1 MPRYS
6 GIIRYITPSGEEKV
20 VRLNIEAPPDRT
32 LEDLIREVEE
42 AYSLRL
48 PPGSKILEIYLEP
61 AQEKTKSGGLLA
73 SLEIKKLK
81 HRPNLYK
88 VKLSLPYV
96 KSESRTV
103 VDVDVVLR
111 SPDGR
116 RERLKIEETFR
127 FKVPQSLL
135 VKLKRIVE
143 EALLTRS
150 LSPRALIELAYYVE
164 SGAEQRF
171 INKLLMNLEKR
182 GQIAST
188 VMPLLH
194 DLAAELLAE
203 PYERRIDLTGFLVRL
218 GRELTKARSLMDAG
232 YSPERVNINFAEET
246 VRLNERRIIV
256 GGEPLTH
263 QEEIAR
269 TFKIELPP
277 QLLFRFLEQVLAGTS
292 PANIRNIVKAGEKVS
307 LTFATSPALL
317 PMLRE
322 TVEHFLKKLQS
333 LNELRRELFYLYTEQ
348 QLLKKNNIPRM
359 LTCARKIAQ
368 LVENIA
374 SELSNLFSEVTS
386 IGEPDLREMVM
397 SQLSRSLEALGD
409 ILPEL
414 RYIESVSEEK
424 KPEAIIEH
432 IPELMTKMKTT
443 PQLRIPALTLGYILL
458 ETKLAKAP
466 PKFHI
471 FLSQARTRQDIEKI
485 VSLIEALASLGL
497 KPKLEI
503 VIQLAERARQVGA
516 PELLRRLRFLGLPR
530 EMLESNPNREGEYV
544 TA

>member
-1 MPRYS
+1 
-6 GIIRYITPSGEEKV
+6 
-20 VRLNIEAPPDRT
+20 
-32 LEDLIREVEE
+32 
-42 AYSLRL
+42 
-48 PPGSKILEIYLEP
+48 
-61 AQEKTKSGGLLA
+61 
-73 SLEIKKLK
+73 
-81 HRPNLYK
+81 
-88 VKLSLPYV
+88 
-96 KSESRTV
+96 
-103 VDVDVVLR
+103 
-111 SPDGR
+111 
-116 RERLKIEETFR
+116 
-127 FKVPQSLL
+127 
-135 VKLKRIVE
+135 
-143 EALLTRS
+143 
-150 LSPRALIELAYYVE
+150 
-164 SGAEQRF
+164 
-171 INKLLMNLEKR
+171 
-182 GQIAST
+182 
-188 VMPLLH
+188 
-194 DLAAELLAE
+194 
-203 PYERRIDLTGFLVRL
+203 
-218 GRELTKARSLMDAG
+218 
-232 YSPERVNINFAEET
+232 
-246 VRLNERRIIV
+246 
-256 GGEPLTH
+256 
-263 QEEIAR
+263 
-269 TFKIELPP
+269 
-277 QLLFRFLEQVLAGTS
+277 
-292 PANIRNIVKAGEKVS
+292 
-307 LTFATSPALL
+307 
-317 PMLRE
+317 
-322 TVEHFLKKLQS
+322 
-333 LNELRRELFYLYTEQ
+333 
-348 QLLKKNNIPRM
+348 M